1 MLAQLTRG
9 DLLGRMAG
17 DQAQRAGRLYNDR
30 VVERILWTGE
40 SLEASLLQP
49 RCTVVIRD
57 GCPACP
63 LGFSC
68 SLCGE
73 TDSPCMHAGVVLLR
87 WIDVRPT
94 MLRSGPGTVWRGR
107 SRTPFITV
115 AAASTEKVDL
125 SHLTGAD
132 LRAALELQL
141 SLQRSGRATAR
152 IEGNEVQVR
161 ITLPSGDRRVVS
173 FSTAVLPHALPLLR
187 SLDRLRLQSDL
198 AELELSEMR
207 LAPTLTA
214 TWEENAIVLEPG
226 YRLPDG
232 SFLTLEEAR
241 SNAMGRWV
249 RIGRL
254 LCRTL
259 DPDTPLLPWF
269 RSGPVRLT
277 GQEALRFLNL
287 DHPTLV
293 KKSWY
298 RPRGALK
305 HYRRPVAPVLSR
317 IHAEI
322 DRTGKVIL
330 RPVFTAA
337 EVELSWNE
345 ILDLLSH
352 GYTRKGGLILRAPD
366 LAPFER
372 LGFALVRRGK
382 TQVLRGDRL
391 AFMRLIAES
400 DVPVQGGSVELQE
413 LADALRGTVP
423 LEPVQPAR
431 LRSDLRPYQRLGT
444 AWLWHRHRLGIG
456 ALLADDMGLGKT
468 HQVMGLLCLVH
479 EREPGAVSL
488 VVCPRGVMEHWQDLL
503 SRFAPHLRVH
513 LYHGSGRS
521 LEGMAPGISVVLTT
535 YDIMVRS
542 AEELRSRSWR
552 VAVFDEAQRIKNP
565 RTKAARAARRIPAD
579 HRIAL
584 TGTPLENR
592 LLELWSVVDLIA
604 PGYLGSERQFRETHR
619 SPTQQQLLGLRKR
632 LGILTLRR
640 VKEQVLSELPEKVE
654 DRRFCHLSPAQ
665 EELYEATCRQKME
678 AIVEQLRDPG
688 SQVPYIHIFALLTRL
703 KQICDHPS
711 LVLERPNPSLPS
723 GKLVILDEILD
734 EALASGQQVVVFSQ
748 YVKMIRVLE
757 RHLDRREIPHL
768 SLTGDTRDRGRVVRR
783 FNAGQHERVLLASL
797 LAGGVGID
805 LTGASV
811 VIHYDRWWNPAKE
824 NQATDRV
831 HRMGQKRFVQVFKL
845 ITRNTIEE
853 RIDAIIGR
861 KVELMERVVAPTE
874 DVVKVLDRHELA
886 ELLGVRLDS

>member
-1 MLAQLTRG
+1 
-9 DLLGRMAG
+9 MAG
-17 DQAQRAGRLYNDR
+17 GQAQRAGRLYNDR
-30 VVERILWTGE
+30 VVEKILWTGTG
-40 SLEASLLQP
+40 LEASLARP
-49 RCTVVIRD
+49 PCTVVVRD
-57 GCPACP
+57 GNREAP
-63 LGFSC
+63 LDYTC

-73 TDSPCMHAGVVLLR
+73 GSSPCMHAGVVLLR

-107 SRTPFITV
+107 SRTPFITL
-115 AAASTEKVDL
+115 AASSTERVDL
-125 SHLTGAD
+125 SHLSGGD

-141 SLQRSGRATAR
+141 SLQRSGKATAGIEDGEVR
-152 IEGNEVQVR
+152 IR
-161 ITLPSGDRRVVS
+161 ITLPSGDTRIVG

-187 SLDRLRLQSDL
+187 SLEKLRLRPEL
-198 AELELSEMR
+198 AGLELSEMR
-207 LAPTLTA
+207 LAPTLRA

-232 SFLTLEEAR
+232 SFLPLSEAR
-241 SNAMGRWV
+241 ANAMGRWV

-269 RSGPVRLT
+269 RNGPVRLT

-293 KKSWY
+293 KKAWY
-298 RPRGALK
+298 QPRGALE
-305 HYRRPVAPVLSR
+305 HYRRPVTPVLAS
-317 IHAEI
+317 IHAEL
-322 DRTGKVIL
+322 DRSGKVIL
-330 RPVFTAA
+330 RPVFRAA
-337 EVELSWNE
+337 EVELQWNE
-345 ILDLLSH
+345 VLSLLEE
-352 GYTRKGGLILRAPD
+352 GFARKGRILLRAPD

-372 LGFALVRRGK
+372 LGFALVRRGR
-382 TQVLRGDRL
+382 TRVLRGDRL
-391 AFMRLIAES
+391 AFLRLVAET
-400 DVPVQGGSVELQE
+400 DVPVEGGDGELGE
-413 LADALRGTVP
+413 LAETLRGTVP
-423 LEPVQPAR
+423 LEPVQPPH
-431 LRSDLRPYQRLGT
+431 LVSNLRPYQRLGV

-479 EREPGAVSL
+479 EQDPQAVNL

-503 SRFAPHLRVH
+503 ARFAPHLRVH
-513 LYHGSGRS
+513 LFHGSGRS
-521 LEGMAPGISVVLTT
+521 LEAMDPGTSVVLTT

-542 AEELRSRSWR
+542 AEELRARSWR

-565 RTKAARAARRIPAD
+565 RTKAARAARRIPAG
-579 HRIAL
+579 HRVAL

-619 SPTQQQLLGLRKR
+619 SPTHAQLLALRKR
-632 LGILTLRR
+632 LAILTLRR
-640 VKEQVLSELPEKVE
+640 VKDQVLAELPEKVE
-654 DRRFCHLSPAQ
+654 DRRTCHLSPLQ
-665 EELYEATCRQKME
+665 RELYEATFRQQVDS
-678 AIVEQLRDPG
+678 IVERLRNPA

-711 LVLERPNPSLPS
+711 LALDRPDPSLPS
-723 GKLVILDEILD
+723 GKLEILDEILD
-734 EALASGQQVVVFSQ
+734 EALASDQQVVVFSQ
-748 YVKMIRVLE
+748 YVRMIRILE
-757 RHLDRREIPHL
+757 RHLDRRGIPHL
-768 SLTGDTRDRGRVVRR
+768 TLTGDTRDRGRLVRR

-811 VIHYDRWWNPAKE
+811 VIHYDRWWNPARE

-845 ITRNTIEE
+845 ISRNTIEE
-853 RIDAIIGR
+853 RIDAIIAR

-874 DVVKVLDRHELA
+874 DVVRVLDRSEIA
-886 ELLGVRLDS
+886 ELLGVKLA